1 MYFDIMSYNNKIRQ
15 HYEILNIK
23 ISQNKQI
30 IIISYQVKLRYK
42 VRHQKNQH
50 LDIEIKTFIQ
60 NNIVKPLNDE
70 ILSEKL

>member
-50 LDIEIKTFIQ
+50 LDIEIKIFIQ
-60 NNIVKPLNDE
+60 NNIIKPLNDE

>member
-60 NNIVKPLNDE
+60 NNIIKPLNDE